1 LADCKTGC
9 IAGIDEAG
17 RGPLAGPVVAGAV
30 ILNPNSPIRNL
41 ADSKVLTE
49 KRRERLAE
57 EILLKS
63 VGWSVAWSDS
73 TEIDQINILQATFL
87 AMRRAIIGLR
97 VVPARVQ
104 VDGNQMPNLEFG
116 EHQICGDAFVRGDS
130 RIPAISAASII
141 AKVYR
146 DRMMRRIDKL
156 YPGYGFANHKGYGTE
171 HHRSAILALGP
182 CPQHRRSFKLSSI

>member
-1 LADCKTGC
+1 MADCKTGC
-9 IAGIDEAG
+9 IAGLDEAG

-73 TEIDQINILQATFL
+73 TEIDQINILSNIADEKKIALISHGKMFHKCFEL
-87 AMRRAIIGLR
+87 Y
-97 VVPARVQ
+97 
-104 VDGNQMPNLEFG
+104 NQEPDKF
-116 EHQICGDAFVRGDS
+116 ICID
-130 RIPAISAASII
+130 IS
-141 AKVYR
+141 
-146 DRMMRRIDKL
+146 
-156 YPGYGFANHKGYGTE
+156 E
-171 HHRSAILALGP
+171 
-182 CPQHRRSFKLSSI
+182 Q